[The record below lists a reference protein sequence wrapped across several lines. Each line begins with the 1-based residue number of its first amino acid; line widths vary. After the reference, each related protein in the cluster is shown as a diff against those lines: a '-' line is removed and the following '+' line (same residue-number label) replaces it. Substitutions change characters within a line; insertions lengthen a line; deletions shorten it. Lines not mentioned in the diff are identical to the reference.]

1 MSLAAAPRMFAS
13 CSSRSPSAPLAL
25 RASPLLRAA
34 RALAA
39 GVAALALA
47 SAAFAQNATLKI
59 VAA

>member
-13 CSSRSPSAPLAL
+13 CSSRSPS
-25 RASPLLRAA
+25 ASPLLRAA